1 MAKPAPPT
9 FEPIGIGEESRPPLA
24 VTPNPA
30 SLFRD
35 RAERFRALAEG
46 HQMKPY
52 LLFLAGLSQAQHAT
66 QESLSPAAPPEAED
80 VRRAAEFGMP
90 PIARERFEPDAA
102 VAETLDRF
110 FDLAA
115 AVEAPEAAS
124 AALARLASRDSDRR
138 RELLFAALA
147 DAPSADALSEHVFVS
162 AALQVHFARLAA
174 KLDAGKLV
182 PVADGA
188 CPACGGPPVTSSVV
202 GWPSA
207 HGARFC
213 ACSLCA
219 TRWHVVRVKCVLC
232 SSTKGISYG
241 EIEGVS
247 DSIKAETCTEC
258 RGYLKILYEVKDPSL
273 DPVADDVAS
282 LGLDM
287 LVREAGWRRGGV
299 NPYLVGF

>member
-1 MAKPAPPT
+1 MAQSGSPT
-9 FEPIGIGEESRPPLA
+9 FEPIGIGDETRPPVA
-24 VTPNPA
+24 VLPTPG

-35 RAERFRALAEG
+35 RAERFRKLADG

-52 LLFLAGLSQAQHAT
+52 LLFLAGIAQAQHAA
-66 QESLSPAAPPEAED
+66 QDGLGPAPALPDEEI
-80 VRRAAEFGMP
+80 RRAAEFGMP
-90 PIARERFEPDAA
+90 PLARDRFDCDDAA
-102 VAETLDRF
+102 IDTLDRF

-115 AVEAPEAAS
+115 AIDMPDSAR
-124 AALARLASRDSDRR
+124 AALERLSGANPDNW
-138 RELLFAALA
+138 RESVFATLA
-147 DAPSADALSEHVFVS
+147 DAPLADRLGDHVFV
-162 AALQVHFARLAA
+162 AAGLQVQFARMAA
-174 KLDAGKLV
+174 TLDQDRLV

-232 SSTKGISYG
+232 SSTKGVSYE

-258 RGYLKILYEVKDPSL
+258 RGYLKILYEVKDPAL

-299 NPYLVGF
+299 NPFLLGF